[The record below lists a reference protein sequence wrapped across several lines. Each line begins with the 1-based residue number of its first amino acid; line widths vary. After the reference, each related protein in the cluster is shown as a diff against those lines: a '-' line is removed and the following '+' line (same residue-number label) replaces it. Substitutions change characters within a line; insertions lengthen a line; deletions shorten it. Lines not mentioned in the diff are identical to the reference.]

1 VNPAVIVL
9 SLLLFTS
16 VIMTIA
22 MAIAWLHFG
31 RQTYVWSWTL
41 AYAAAVSQW
50 GANLLGFIIGIP
62 ASMAF
67 SAPAIVVSGSLIA
80 IGVRQRAG
88 GSIRW
93 VPIVCIGGMVSLI
106 GIIAALAP
114 GSMPLRGM
122 VVPAYVGLMMG
133 LSAQALRPS
142 GRQFSAPEG
151 ALFTMLLLLTLFYI
165 ALAAA
170 AARVT
175 GFGPGQGIE
184 LYRAIIGIFLPS
196 IYVGTGVAAILVV
209 AGDLAQQLRRQV
221 SHDSLTGILNR
232 RGMEEAA
239 VRAIANARRSDQP
252 LSIVICDLDG
262 FKAVNDG
269 HGHIAGDAAL
279 RGFAQLLTN
288 AVRRGDIVARMGGD
302 EFGLLLIDTDATAT
316 ADVMERVRTE
326 ILCLS
331 LPQAPHATLSA
342 SFGIAEIEPGD
353 AQLDD
358 MVARADR
365 ALYDA
370 KKSGKDRVAIWQ
382 DAA

>member
-50 GANLLGFIIGIP
+50 GANLLGFSVG
-62 ASMAF
+62 AHVSMAF

-88 GSIRW
+88 R
-93 VPIVCIGGMVSLI
+93 PIGWGWMVAMGGIVSLI
-106 GIIAALAP
+106 GIVAALAP
-114 GSMPLRGM
+114 GAMPLRGM

-142 GRQFSAPEG
+142 GRPFSAPEG
-151 ALFTMLLLLTLFYI
+151 ALFTMLLLLAIFYI

-175 GFGPGQGIE
+175 GFGPGQGVE
-184 LYRAIIGIFLPS
+184 LYRAIIGMFLPS
-196 IYVGTGVAAILVV
+196 IYVGTGVAAVLVV

-302 EFGLLLIDTDATAT
+302 EFGLLLIDTDAAAT

-331 LPQAPHATLSA
+331 LPQAPRAMLSA
-342 SFGIAEIEPGD
+342 SFGIAEIESGD

-370 KKSGKDRVAIWQ
+370 KKGGKDRVAIWQ

>member
-1 VNPAVIVL
+1 MNPAVIVL

-50 GANLLGFIIGIP
+50 GANLLGFSVG
-62 ASMAF
+62 AHVSMAF

-88 GSIRW
+88 R
-93 VPIVCIGGMVSLI
+93 PIGWGWMVAMGGIVSLI
-106 GIIAALAP
+106 GIVAALAP
-114 GSMPLRGM
+114 GAMPLRGM

-142 GRQFSAPEG
+142 GRPFSAPEG
-151 ALFTMLLLLTLFYI
+151 ALFTMLLLLAIFYI

-175 GFGPGQGIE
+175 GFGPGQGVE
-184 LYRAIIGIFLPS
+184 LYRAIIGMFLPS
-196 IYVGTGVAAILVV
+196 IYVGTGVAAVLVV

-302 EFGLLLIDTDATAT
+302 EFGLLLIDTDAAAT

-331 LPQAPHATLSA
+331 LPQAPRAMLSA
-342 SFGIAEIEPGD
+342 SFGIAEIESGD

-370 KKSGKDRVAIWQ
+370 KKGGKDRVAIWQ